1 MGEEREMEVN
11 GKRVGQN
18 RGERKHISGGKGH
31 VGQDREEEDNHFRH
45 CSSFPTGDSPVMQEK
60 RGITRRLEEGGQE
73 EERGRE
79 GGKHMRRPAHSKLK
93 IFRKGWVEGGAE
105 EEMKRGEG
113 EEGEGDLD
121 DLMRKRWE
129 EGETQAQEMER
140 RECG

>member
-11 GKRVGQN
+11 GKRAGQN

-31 VGQDREEEDNHFRH
+31 VGQDREEEENRSRH

-60 RGITRRLEEGGQE
+60 RGITRRLEEGGRE

-79 GGKHMRRPAHSKLK
+79 GGKHTRRPADSKLK
-93 IFRKGWVEGGAE
+93 IFRKGWVEGAE

-113 EEGEGDLD
+113 EEGDLD

-129 EGETQAQEMER
+129 EGEIQAQEMER